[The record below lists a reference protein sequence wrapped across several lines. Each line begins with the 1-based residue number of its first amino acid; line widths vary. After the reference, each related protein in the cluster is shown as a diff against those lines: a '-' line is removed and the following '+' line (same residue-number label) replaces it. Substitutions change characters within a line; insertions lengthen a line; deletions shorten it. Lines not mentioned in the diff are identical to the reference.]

1 MSETVSENVPVD
13 YLDIPSPVEQVG
25 PERYKLAFEV
35 LGNLL
40 ELDDGCVSS
49 LKLRRELESKH
60 GFLDAGPV
68 LVELKI
74 FDPQLSAQRG
84 IPTPTFKFH
93 HYGRSFYSDK
103 RYAEEIEKQEQEAD
117 NASDQASTAEP
128 EEVVPSAANRQ
139 EEARVVSYVKSALE
153 EIYSSDA
160 NEDENEFAFDVHSL
174 RKGSG
179 FENADLVAVH
189 WQAPDVYELVAVEVK
204 LEFTAQAVQQALN
217 YARFVHRAWVACL
230 VESDSNLELRERNP
244 ALFEYA
250 VSRGVGV
257 LACRRSQG
265 RGYKVRP
272 IHWPSRSHPAL
283 WDEKEFLGRY
293 RPQFEDAG
301 ILERP
306 RRPLPR
312 SR

>member
-1 MSETVSENVPVD
+1 MPELVSEGVPVD
-13 YLDIPSPVEQVG
+13 EIDIANSTEPVE
-25 PERYKLAFEV
+25 PEKYALAFKV
-35 LGNLL
+35 LGDLL
-40 ELDDGCVSS
+40 ESNDGCVSS
-49 LKLRRELESKH
+49 AKLRRELESKH
-60 GFLDAGPV
+60 GFADAGPV

-74 FDPQLSAQRG
+74 FDPQSSAQRG
-84 IPTPTFKFH
+84 IPTPGFKFH

-103 RYAEEIEKQEQEAD
+103 RYAEEIKKQEKEAD
-117 NASDQASTAEP
+117 DASDQASTAEP
-128 EEVVPSAANRQ
+128 DEPAPSAANRQ

-160 NEDENEFAFDVHSL
+160 NEDENEFAFDVHNL

-204 LEFTAQAVQQALN
+204 LEFSAHAVQQSLN
-217 YARFVHRAWVACL
+217 YARFAHRAWVACL
-230 VESDSNLELRERNP
+230 VDSESNLELRERNP

-250 VSRGVGV
+250 VSRGIGI

-265 RGYKVRP
+265 GGYKVRP
-272 IHWPSRSHPAL
+272 IHWPTRSHPAL
-283 WDEKEFLGRY
+283 LDEKKFSERY
-293 RPQFEDAG
+293 REQFEEAG